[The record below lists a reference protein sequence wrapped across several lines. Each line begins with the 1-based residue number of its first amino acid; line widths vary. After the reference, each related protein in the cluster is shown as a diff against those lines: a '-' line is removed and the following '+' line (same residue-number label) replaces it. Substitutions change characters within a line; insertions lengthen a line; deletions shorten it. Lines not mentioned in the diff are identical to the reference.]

1 MRASSTTSSATRSS
15 ILGVVRRA
23 TSVELT
29 LHLDPLAELLEIAL
43 GRLLVRIRDV
53 RGADPAKPLLTEMEH
68 TLTDG
73 YARALELEAER
84 LRLERRIGELAHN
97 LDGPKQARELR
108 RLALDLEGIDES
120 LTSLRDVLAALQQH
134 VDQARAAA

>member
-1 MRASSTTSSATRSS
+1 MGRDLSA
-15 ILGVVRRA
+15 
-23 TSVELT
+23 
-29 LHLDPLAELLEIAL
+29 LLQ
-43 GRLLVRIRDV
+43 RIRKQLDV

-97 LDGPKQARELR
+97 LEGPEEARELR
-108 RLALDLEGIDES
+108 RLALQLKEIDES
-120 LTSLRDVLAALQQH
+120 LAGLRGVLTALQQQ
-134 VDQARAAA
+134 VDDARAAA

>member
-1 MRASSTTSSATRSS
+1 MGRDLSA
-15 ILGVVRRA
+15 
-23 TSVELT
+23 
-29 LHLDPLAELLEIAL
+29 LLQ
-43 GRLLVRIRDV
+43 RIRKQLDV

-97 LDGPKQARELR
+97 LEGPDEARELR
-108 RLALDLEGIDES
+108 RLALQLKEIDES
-120 LTSLRDVLAALQQH
+120 LAGLRGVLTALQQQ
-134 VDQARAAA
+134 VDDARAAA